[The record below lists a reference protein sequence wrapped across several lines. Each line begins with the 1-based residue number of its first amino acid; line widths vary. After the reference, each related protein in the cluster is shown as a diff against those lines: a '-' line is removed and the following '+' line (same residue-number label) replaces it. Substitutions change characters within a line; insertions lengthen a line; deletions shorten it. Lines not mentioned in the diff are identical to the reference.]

1 MLPYDLQKRIVLA
14 ACALAQRERDLDRQY
29 DALMMREEFM
39 MREDEEAKEEQ
50 RWEAEAEV
58 EAEMEAEREAADED
72 SENERNF
79 WALPYGD
86 NDDDD
91 DNDDQP
97 PSYDHAAT
105 SVAAALYMRNIWRR
119 GRRARGRGGRL
130 STRHHRG

>member
-29 DALMMREEFM
+29 GALMMREEFM

-105 SVAAALYMRNIWRR
+105 SVAADYIAKYMAK
-119 GRRARGRGGRL
+119 GKEG
-130 STRHHRG
+130 

>member
-58 EAEMEAEREAADED
+58 EAEMEAERE
-72 SENERNF
+72 
-79 WALPYGD
+79 
-86 NDDDD
+86 
-91 DNDDQP
+91 
-97 PSYDHAAT
+97 
-105 SVAAALYMRNIWRR
+105 
-119 GRRARGRGGRL
+119 GGR
-130 STRHHRG
+130 